1 MRRKTMKKNIFILF
15 ILGIVCND
23 AVAQKKLLQKPFH
36 SQQNKAAIASF
47 LQEINDRAGIV
58 LEYSSG
64 SFNAGKIVS
73 LEGNENTIGDVL
85 QTILKGQHVK
95 LLEHNGKMMIVPSP
109 DLFSIANYLPAHF
122 SLYGYIKENAT
133 KEPLVSAT
141 IYEPST
147 QRGVLSNN
155 QGYYNFFLS
164 EGKHT
169 IEVSYGGL
177 QSVQLDLEVHG
188 NMRRDITLVMKGDT
202 LSAVVVQSDASM
214 KEGAIKVSGEH
225 YFSNGLMNE
234 DDPLQYLYLSP
245 GLQNSSYSFSGF
257 QVRGGGTDENLFLL
271 DGNPVY
277 NPTHLLGAIS
287 ILNPTV
293 LKSMRFYSS
302 DFPARLG
309 GSLSSVLDVHTKQ
322 GNMSNWQGEINAGM
336 LAGSLTLEGPLI
348 KDKVAIMISGRKHI
362 PMPFIQSLQDGVSS
376 DFYDAHF
383 RLSAILSPRNKLA
396 ANFYR
401 GEDQLR
407 HSGKYVGNLN
417 KWGNTI
423 GSLSWNAILGR
434 RSFVNTSVNFSHYQN
449 LEVFQYTLFELDSE
463 AEADDEDE
471 PETEEDTELEEKYVG
486 TFSSLKNYNVHSQAE
501 IYASDRLKFNAG
513 FKLAQT
519 TIKPFDSKITDILE
533 DAEDNFVSFTP
544 LVFEDLSGYAE
555 AEIKAG
561 RKLFLKPGLRVS
573 GYQLEGY
580 HTVVFQPRFFVS
592 YSVHPR
598 HKLYASFS
606 KMNQF
611 LHLVT
616 NPYAGANRDLW
627 VPSTKILKPE
637 SSEIY
642 NFGYAYQLQRK
653 WRVSVDGYY
662 KQLMNVTNYAQGKS
676 SFINSTDWEQNIE
689 LGKGRSY
696 GAELMIRNSGEKFS
710 WQVSYALSWSWRQF
724 ASING
729 GKEFP
734 YKYDHRHAAN
744 AGFTWAVSPR
754 WDISGLWSFATGN
767 VYSLGGLVFADTLA
781 TVPDDPINDYQFTY
795 QYNENDQYRAKAY
808 QRFDVALTWHSLKG
822 KKFYSS
828 LKAGVYNINGSDGQ
842 YSYNLRG
849 AMSSKSIRIRTG
861 ERVFD
866 LIPYVSLTVKF

>member
-1 MRRKTMKKNIFILF
+1 MTKNILLLFFITALC
-15 ILGIVCND
+15 GNAD
-23 AVAQKKLLQKPFH
+23 AQKKILRKPFH
-36 SQQNKAAIASF
+36 PQKNKATIAAF
-47 LQEINDRAGIV
+47 LQEINSRSGIV

-64 SFNAGKIVS
+64 SFDADKIVA
-73 LEGNENTIGDVL
+73 LQGNENSIGSVL
-85 QTILKGQHVK
+85 QAVLDGQHVK
-95 LLEHNGKMMIVPSP
+95 LIEHNGKIILVPSP
-109 DLFSIANYLPAHF
+109 EAFSLTVYLPARYSF
-122 SLYGYIKENAT
+122 YGYVKEFAT

-141 IYEPST
+141 IYEPAT
-147 QRGVLSNN
+147 QRGTLSNN
-155 QGYYNFFLS
+155 EGYFNIFLS

-169 IEVSYGGL
+169 VEISYGGL
-177 QSVQLDLEVHG
+177 QSVTLQIDIHG
-188 NMRRDITLVMKGDT
+188 NMKRDISLVMKGDT
-202 LSAVVVQSDASM
+202 LSTVIVQSDAAM
-214 KEGAIKVSGEH
+214 KEGAIKVSREH
-225 YFSNGLMNE
+225 NFSNGLMNE

-245 GLQNSSYSFSGF
+245 GLQNASYSFSGF

-309 GSLSSVLDVHTKQ
+309 GSLSSVLDVQTKQ

-336 LAGSLTLEGPLI
+336 LAGSLTLEGPLV
-348 KDKVAIMISGRKHI
+348 KDKVAIMVSGRKHI
-362 PMPFIQSLQDGVSS
+362 PMPFLQSLQDGVSS

-401 GEDQLR
+401 GEDQLK

-423 GSLSWNAILGR
+423 GSLSWNSILGR
-434 RSFVNTSVNFSHYQN
+434 RSFINTSVNFSHYQN
-449 LEVFQYTLFELDSE
+449 LEVFKYTLFELDSE

-471 PETEEDTELEEKYVG
+471 PEAEEDPNLEEKFIG
-486 TFSSLKNYNVHSQAE
+486 TFSSLRNYNVQSQAE
-501 IYASDRLKFNAG
+501 IYASGKLKFNAG

-519 TIKPFDSKITDILE
+519 TIKPFDSKITDIVE
-533 DAEDNFVSFTP
+533 DAEDNFVTFTP
-544 LVFEDLSGYAE
+544 LVFEELAGYAE

-561 RKLFLKPGLRVS
+561 RKFFLKPGLRVS

-592 YSVHPR
+592 YSVHPH

-606 KMNQF
+606 RMNQF

-627 VPSTKILKPE
+627 VPSTRILKPE
-637 SSEIY
+637 ASEIY

-676 SFINSTDWEQNIE
+676 SFINSSDWEQNIE

-696 GAELMIRNSGEKFS
+696 GAEVMIRNSAVKFS
-710 WQVSYALSWSWRQF
+710 WQAAYALSWSWRQF

-744 AGFTWAVSPR
+744 AGFTWSVSPR

-781 TVPDDPINDYQFTY
+781 TAPDDPINDYQFTY
-795 QYNENDQYRAKAY
+795 QYKESDQYRAKAY
-808 QRFDVALTWHSLKG
+808 QRFDAALTWHSLKG

-828 LKAGVYNINGSDGQ
+828 LKAGVYNINGSDEQ

-861 ERVFD
+861 ESVFD
-866 LIPYVSLTVKF
+866 LIPYVSFMVKF

>member
-1 MRRKTMKKNIFILF
+1 MKKNIFIFLL
-15 ILGIVCND
+15 LGIVCGTAD
-23 AVAQKKLLQKPFH
+23 AQKKLLRKPFRPE
-36 SQQNKAAIASF
+36 KAKATIAQF
-47 LQEINDRAGIV
+47 LRDINNQSGIV

-64 SFNAGKIVS
+64 SFDADKIVS
-73 LEGNENTIGDVL
+73 LNGNENTIGSVL
-85 QTILKGQHVK
+85 QTILNGQHVK
-95 LLEHNGKMMIVPSP
+95 LMEHNGKIIMVPSP
-109 DLFSIANYLPAHF
+109 EPFSITNYLPAQYSF
-122 SLYGYIKENAT
+122 YGYVKEYAT

-141 IYEPST
+141 IYEPAT
-147 QRGVLSNN
+147 QRGTLSNN
-155 QGYYNFFLS
+155 QGYFNFFLS
-164 EGKHT
+164 EGKH
-169 IEVSYGGL
+169 IVEVSYGGL
-177 QSVQLDLEVHG
+177 QPVTIQIDIHG
-188 NMRRDITLVMKGDT
+188 NVRKDISLVMKGDT
-202 LSAVVVQSDASM
+202 LSTVVVQSDATL
-214 KEGAIKVSGEH
+214 KEGAIKVSGDH
-225 YFSNGLMNE
+225 HFPNGLMNE

-245 GLQNSSYSFSGF
+245 GLQNASYSFSGF

-293 LKSMRFYSS
+293 LRSMRFYSS

-322 GNMSNWQGEINAGM
+322 GNMNNWQGEVNAGL
-336 LAGSLTLEGPLI
+336 LAASLTLEGPLV
-348 KDKVAIMISGRKHI
+348 KDKVAVMVSGRKHI
-362 PMPFIQSLQDGVSS
+362 PIPFIQSLQDGVSS
-376 DFYDAHF
+376 DFYDTHF
-383 RLSAILSPRNKLA
+383 RLSAILSPRNKVA
-396 ANFYR
+396 INFYR
-401 GEDQLR
+401 GEDQLK
-407 HSGKYVGNLN
+407 HSGKYVSNLN

-423 GSLSWNAILGR
+423 GSLGWNYLLGR
-434 RSFVNTSVNFSHYQN
+434 RSFINTSVNFSHYQN

-463 AEADDEDE
+463 ADADDEDE
-471 PETEEDTELEEKYVG
+471 PETEEDTELEEKYIG
-486 TFSSLKNYNVHSQAE
+486 TFSSLKNYNVQSQAE
-501 IYASDRLKFNAG
+501 IFVSGKLKLNAG

-533 DAEDNFVSFTP
+533 DAEDNFVSFVP
-544 LVFEDLSGYAE
+544 LQFEELSGYAE

-561 RKLFLKPGLRVS
+561 KRIFLKPGLRVS

-580 HTVVFQPRFFVS
+580 NTVVLQPRFFAS
-592 YSVHPR
+592 YSFLPR

-606 KMNQF
+606 RMNQF

-627 VPSTKILKPE
+627 VPSTQILKPE
-637 SSEIY
+637 ASEIY
-642 NFGYAYQLQRK
+642 NLGYAYQLGSR
-653 WRVSVDGYY
+653 WRASVDGYY

-676 SFINSTDWEQNIE
+676 SFINSTDWEQHIE

-696 GAELMIRNSGEKFS
+696 GVEFMIRNATKKFS
-710 WQVSYALSWSWRQF
+710 WQAGYALSWSWRQF

-744 AGFTWAVSPR
+744 AGFTYSISPR
-754 WDISGLWSFATGN
+754 WNVSGLWSFATGN

-781 TVPDDPINDYQFTY
+781 TSTDDPINDYQFTY
-795 QYNENDQYRAKAY
+795 QYNENDQYRARAY
-808 QRFDVALTWHSLKG
+808 QRFDVALTWHSLPG
-822 KKFYSS
+822 KKLHSS
-828 LKAGVYNINGSDGQ
+828 LKAGVYNINGSDEQ

-861 ERVFD
+861 ESVFD
-866 LIPYVSLTVKF
+866 LIPYLSYTLKF